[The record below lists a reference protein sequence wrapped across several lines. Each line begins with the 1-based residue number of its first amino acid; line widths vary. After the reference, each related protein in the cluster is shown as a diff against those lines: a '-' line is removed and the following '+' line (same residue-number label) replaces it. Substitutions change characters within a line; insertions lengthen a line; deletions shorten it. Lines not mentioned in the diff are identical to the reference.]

1 MTTHQPT
8 RNILVITAV
17 TAIAVAALL
26 IGLVATSAAGDT
38 SDAPVEQAPWCD
50 DMMSHYDD
58 WDGFLAEAAAM
69 TPDDVG
75 MLGLVSAALASNCP
89 AGAGTS
95 G

>member
-1 MTTHQPT
+1 M
-8 RNILVITAV
+8 
-17 TAIAVAALL
+17 AALL
-26 IGLVATSAAGDT
+26 IGLVTTSAAGDT

-58 WDGFLAEAAAM
+58 WDGFLAEITAEAAAM
-69 TPDDVG
+69 TPEDVG

-89 AGAGTS
+89 VGAGTS